1 MRPRR
6 STLDRPLSGAHCD
19 LADLLGLRAW
29 AGRLQGSVRGAVA
42 RTDGRHPA
50 RGRGRGLD
58 FEEVR
63 PYQPGDDVRSIDWRV
78 TARSQQPY
86 SRVYRTERERPVLLV
101 VDQRPT
107 MFFGSR
113 HCCKSVLAA
122 QLAAWLAWAAL
133 GQGDRVG
140 GLVLT
145 SGAPVILPPRRSRRS
160 VLQLLEATARANQA
174 LSATL
179 PPAPAAALEQALA
192 TLPGLARSGAS
203 LWLLSDL
210 TGLEQGQSLQQ
221 LRQLARRHTVNAIW
235 VHDPLELQLPG
246 ADEASTP
253 LPVSDGRRRLSLDPG
268 DLRLGQRF
276 AATMAR
282 RRHNR
287 KQQLR
292 RRGVGWIEAATS
304 QAPAALAPLLRER
317 LRG

>member
-1 MRPRR
+1 MSPPMMSRRSCPTCFAIACCSATRPRPPASTRIESSPACWSGWPWPDADMRPRR

-86 SRVYRTERERPVLLV
+86 SRVYHTERERPVLLV

-140 GLVLT
+140 ALVLT

-221 LRQLARRHTVNAIW
+221 LRQQIGRASCRDRGLVSVVQEPKIRIG
-235 VHDPLELQLPG
+235 LET
-246 ADEASTP
+246 ES
-253 LPVSDGRRRLSLDPG
+253 
-268 DLRLGQRF
+268 
-276 AATMAR
+276 
-282 RRHNR
+282 
-287 KQQLR
+287 
-292 RRGVGWIEAATS
+292 
-304 QAPAALAPLLRER
+304 
-317 LRG
+317 